1 MTAPQLGHLWITSLT
16 ESMQKGMRQQP
27 STRPNRHSTTHSRMH
42 MAPGW
47 YTVLVET
54 VAWHAGH
61 THIIDLCCRGERE
74 IETGKKKHR
83 RISRSDNK
91 LRAKDHVT
99 RERRRHGCWCRRDVC
114 RRLLICRGLLVRRRL
129 LVRLRHDC
137 LLRDAVNIVFHRC
150 GRSRI
155 GHQRLGC
162 VVRSD
167 ARHRVESRVF
177 NVSLVQDLRREE
189 MKGRRKEEAKG
200 VNPVR
205 EKKKK
210 TEKKGAHTLG
220 TIESAVTGQLLT
232 HVSHAVQSST
242 RSCLN
247 RATPSFISKSDS
259 GHTWT
264 HVSHPTHFSV
274 STTGSEGKHR
284 RGVNTVEGCEST

>member
-137 LLRDAVNIVFHRC
+137 LLRDAVNIVFHRR

-189 MKGRRKEEAKG
+189 KKGRRKEEAKG

-205 EKKKK
+205 EKKKR
-210 TEKKGAHTLG
+210 TEKERCSHLGNHRECSHWTVVDTRLASRAIVHTLLLEPCNTVFHLKERLGAHLDTCFASNTL
-220 TIESAVTGQLLT
+220 
-232 HVSHAVQSST
+232 
-242 RSCLN
+242 
-247 RATPSFISKSDS
+247 
-259 GHTWT
+259 
-264 HVSHPTHFSV
+264 FSV
-274 STTGSEGKHR
+274 HNR
-284 RGVNTVEGCEST
+284 V